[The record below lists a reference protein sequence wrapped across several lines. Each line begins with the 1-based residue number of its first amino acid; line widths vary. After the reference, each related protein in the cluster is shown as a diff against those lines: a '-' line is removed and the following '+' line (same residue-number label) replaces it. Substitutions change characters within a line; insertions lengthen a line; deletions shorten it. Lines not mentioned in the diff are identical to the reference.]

1 MHGFSVL
8 RGQTVLTSSKKY
20 IEEFL
25 MEATLDSIRDIQLY
39 QSKTGYRF
47 SVDALLLFDF
57 VDLKVVRTIADLGAG
72 SGIVGIL
79 LAKKYHYA
87 RVVLYEI
94 QPGLA
99 SLAGKNILIN
109 NMQSRMKVVQTD
121 ITDLST
127 LDTFSQTPDR
137 YDLVVTNPP
146 FRKGKSGLIN
156 IDEERAIARHEL
168 KISLRGLIDAA
179 SHLLKPKGR
188 FCIIYHPVRLAEL
201 IDILRRKDI
210 EPKRVRFVH
219 SSRKSEAKMVLLEA
233 VRGGRVGLKIEKPLY
248 IYDDEGNY
256 TNEMKKLYNPS

>member
-1 MHGFSVL
+1 MERPCIKHGFSVL
-8 RGQTVLTSSKKY
+8 RGYNILTSSKEY
-20 IEEFL
+20 TEGFP
-25 MEATLDSIRDIQLY
+25 MEVTLDSIRDIQLY

-57 VDLKVVRTIADLGAG
+57 VHLKIVRKIADLGAG

-79 LAKKYHYA
+79 LAKKYHHA
-87 RVVLYEI
+87 TAVLYEI

-99 SLAGKNILIN
+99 SLAGQNILIN
-109 NMQSRMKVVQTD
+109 NMQNRMKVVQTD

-127 LDTFSQTPDR
+127 PDTFSPTPDR

-146 FRKGKSGLIN
+146 FRRGESGRIN

-188 FCIIYHPVRLAEL
+188 FCIIYHPVRFAEL
-201 IDILRRKDI
+201 MDILRRKDI

-219 SSRKSEAKMVLLEA
+219 SNRNSEAKMVLLEA
-233 VRGGRVGLKIEKPLY
+233 VRGGRMGLKIEKPLF
-248 IYDDEGNY
+248 IYDDEGQS
-256 TNEMKKLYNPS
+256 LYK